1 MENFGILE
9 LFAKLIRKTFPS
21 KLVVLVYLLVYL
33 LVYCQSITYQLSV
46 TNIKHLFVVNIK

>member
-21 KLVVLVYLLVYL
+21 KLVVLVCLLVYL